1 MGHQR
6 CAGCLGRKAEFP
18 CGLMKESAQRFITNT
33 VESIAP
39 PMLEHVSTTY
49 NHLRGRRGGARGGEM
64 AFATMNAS
72 PPRDFLSFEKRKNF
86 RLSDEEVRGI
96 LTLKVL
102 SACRIVAEFLDE
114 I

>member
-1 MGHQR
+1 
-6 CAGCLGRKAEFP
+6 
-18 CGLMKESAQRFITNT
+18 
-33 VESIAP
+33 
-39 PMLEHVSTTY
+39 
-49 NHLRGRRGGARGGEM
+49 M